1 MSAFLLAAPSSTTT
15 TTTPT
20 VNVQSKNPILPAGN
34 EIVWGTVSFVLLF
47 VLLWKFAFPPVR
59 KAMEARTERIRESLD
74 TAEKAKTDAESVLTE
89 YQLQL
94 ADAKNESNRIIEE
107 ARQTA
112 DALRRDLMAKAEAEA
127 AEVRIRATEDINRAK
142 DQAMAELR
150 SQLVQLT
157 IDLTEKVVRRN
168 IDRESNAAL
177 VEDYISSIG
186 RSN

>member
-1 MSAFLLAAPSSTTT
+1 MSISLLAATSTTT
-15 TTTPT
+15 TTIPT
-20 VNVQSKNPILPAGN
+20 VNIQSKNPILPAGN

-59 KAMEARTERIRESLD
+59 KTMEARTERIRESLD

-89 YQLQL
+89 YQRQL

-112 DALRRDLMAKAEAEA
+112 EALRRDLMAKAEADA
-127 AEVRIRATEDINRAK
+127 QEVRIRATEDINRAK

-150 SQLVQLT
+150 SQLTQLT
-157 IDLTEKVVRRN
+157 IDLTEKVVRHN

-177 VEDYISSIG
+177 VDDYISSIG
-186 RSN
+186 RGN

>member
-1 MSAFLLAAPSSTTT
+1 MSVSLLAAASTTT
-15 TTTPT
+15 TTIPT
-20 VNVQSKNPILPAGN
+20 VNIQSKNPILPAGN

-59 KAMEARTERIRESLD
+59 KSMEARTERIRESLD
-74 TAEKAKTDAESVLTE
+74 TAERAKTDAESVLNE
-89 YQLQL
+89 YQRQL

-112 DALRRDLMAKAEAEA
+112 EALRRDLMAKAEAEA

-150 SQLVQLT
+150 SQLTQLT
-157 IDLTEKVVRRN
+157 IELTEKVVRHN

-186 RSN
+186 RGN

>member
-1 MSAFLLAAPSSTTT
+1 MSSFLLAATSTTT
-15 TTTPT
+15 TTIPT
-20 VNVQSKNPILPAGN
+20 INIQSKNPILPAGN

-74 TAEKAKTDAESVLTE
+74 TAEKAMTDAESVLSE

-112 DALRRDLMAKAEAEA
+112 EALRRDLMAKAESEA
-127 AEVRIRATEDINRAK
+127 AEVRSRATEEIQVAK
-142 DQAMAELR
+142 DRAMAELR
-150 SQLVQLT
+150 SQMT
-157 IDLTEKVVRRN
+157 DLTLELTERVVKAN
-168 IDRESNAAL
+168 IDRDRNTAL
-177 VEDYISSIG
+177 VEEYISTI
-186 RSN
+186 